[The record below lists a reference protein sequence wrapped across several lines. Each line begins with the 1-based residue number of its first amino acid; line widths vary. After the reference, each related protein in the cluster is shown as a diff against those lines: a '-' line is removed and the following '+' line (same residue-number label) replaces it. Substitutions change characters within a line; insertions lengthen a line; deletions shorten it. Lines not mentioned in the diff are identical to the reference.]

1 MISWIQASFQEN
13 RSSLGKAAVVANG
26 SSRWCAI
33 ALLDLWKRPLH
44 LGKLTSWKMKHLK
57 MYFLFR
63 MGMFYCYLGYC
74 SRKKRHNQQK
84 WSKPCSQNLPNLPM
98 DVGFFHRPATVH
110 AAMAKTEPPHP
121 LKAPLTQQKHRWPV
135 WKSYQK
141 SADISLTGNTLSNRH
156 SSLSFQISTK
166 TCQRFFMSWLEN

>member
-1 MISWIQASFQEN
+1 M
-13 RSSLGKAAVVANG
+13 VANG

-33 ALLDLWKRPLH
+33 ALLDSQKRPLH

-63 MGMFYCYLGYC
+63 MGMFYCYLRYC
-74 SRKKRHNQQK
+74 SRKKKAQPTKMEQTLQSNFAEFANG
-84 WSKPCSQNLPNLPM
+84 C
-98 DVGFFHRPATVH
+98 GFFHRPATVH

-141 SADISLTGNTLSNRH
+141 SANMSLTGNTLSNRH
-156 SSLSFQISTK
+156 PSLSFQISTK
-166 TCQRFFMSWLEN
+166 TCQRLDVMAWKLGSFFVNR